1 MKRRF
6 SNRYHKKGESWIIN
20 MEYYF
25 DHEFTFAVTGTE
37 IIRKVL
43 NSRIR
48 LLINDYYVSDDGKI
62 YRLRYLSNYMWEL
75 IEIVPTKNNA
85 GYMQVSNPYKG
96 CGAIGVH
103 QLVAQA
109 FIPNPYN
116 KKEVNHKNRNKED
129 NSVENLEW
137 VTHQENMDHYYR
149 EIRNEKR

>member
-1 MKRRF
+1 MV
-6 SNRYHKKGESWIIN
+6 SISP
-20 MEYYF
+20 
-25 DHEFTFAVTGTE
+25 AGTE

-43 NSRIR
+43 NSKIK

-75 IEIVPTKNNA
+75 IEIVPTKNNS
-85 GYMQVSNPYKG
+85 GYLQVSNPYKG

-103 QLVAQA
+103 TLVAQA

-137 VTHQENMDHYYR
+137 VTHQENMTHYY
-149 EIRNEKR
+149 KSLVGDVQ